1 MAFACLFFFLADVN
15 SFARSSCFEDHL
27 SKQKGHPFCQG
38 DGGRID
44 CVVTATGG
52 EPDKRNNEKSQ
63 SASQGLSLWNATK
76 KFSQTGKDKMEHAL
90 VPRFTGEPWSDD

>member
-1 MAFACLFFFLADVN
+1 MAFACLFFFLTDVN
-15 SFARSSCFEDHL
+15 SFTRSSCFEDHL
-27 SKQKGHPFCQG
+27 SKQKGAFCQG

-52 EPDKRNNEKSQ
+52 ELDKRNNENSQ

-76 KFSQTGKDKMEHAL
+76 KVFRTGGDKMEHAL
-90 VPRFTGEPWSDD
+90 VPQFMGKPWPDD

>member
-27 SKQKGHPFCQG
+27 SKQEGAFCQG
-38 DGGRID
+38 DGGRIE

-63 SASQGLSLWNATK
+63 SASQGLSLWNATE
-76 KFSQTGKDKMEHAL
+76 KFPRTGKDKMEHAL
-90 VPRFTGEPWSDD
+90 VPRFMREPRPDD